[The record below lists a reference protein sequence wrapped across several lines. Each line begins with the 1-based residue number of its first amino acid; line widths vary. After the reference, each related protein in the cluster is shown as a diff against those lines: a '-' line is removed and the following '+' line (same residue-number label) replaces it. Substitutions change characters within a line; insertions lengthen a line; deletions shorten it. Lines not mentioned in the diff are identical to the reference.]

1 MYIYNITQEIM
12 ADTKLTTVKI
22 LKEIY
27 SNFKKVSFDGG
38 TTLQKLVN
46 RSMDRYVNE
55 DEYRTQMDN
64 YTYSNVS
71 GSQY

>member
-1 MYIYNITQEIM
+1 MYIYNITKEIM

-27 SNFKKVSFDGG
+27 SNFKKASFDGG

-55 DEYRTQMDN
+55 EEYRNQMDT
-64 YTYSNVS
+64 YTYSHTS

>member
-1 MYIYNITQEIM
+1 MYIYNITKGIM

-27 SNFKKVSFDGG
+27 SNFKKTSFDSG

-55 DEYRTQMDN
+55 DEYRRQMDN

>member
-1 MYIYNITQEIM
+1 MYIYNMIKGIM
-12 ADTKLTTVKI
+12 ANTKLTTVKI

-27 SNFKKVSFDGG
+27 SNFKKVSFDSG

-55 DEYRTQMDN
+55 DEYRADMDS
-64 YTYSNVS
+64 YTYSHSS